1 MNYQGIL
8 LNGQGAPITNAT
20 DVDFRIW
27 DSPASTET
35 SGLRWGRRFRIT
47 PDTNGAFNVVLSQ
60 EGALVSGA
68 PDVSLPGVFTS
79 AGSDSRYLEL
89 TVADS
94 TAIRPRQRFVAAP
107 YTFLAGSA
115 LNVADGAIVNADI
128 SPSAAITDAKLATI
142 TTAGKVSD
150 SALSGNVALRN
161 GGNTFTGNQ
170 TVTVPTGAAAFQIVG
185 TGTGAQS
192 WEFHPAVSTNLV
204 LIRPGLRLAV
214 FGNDASA
221 YLGGASDDSGGNAAL
236 TVKGFGNVGIG
247 TTNPAAKLQV
257 IGDVKLGPTGQ
268 YQAVAAAAE
277 ETAPLRIVRGNVT
290 ASGSPSKGAGFG
302 VTKGGTGVYTITF
315 STPFSDIPTV
325 TANAFRSLN
334 SGCFVHLI
342 SVTSSSVQLQIGNP
356 GESWLNQDFNFIA
369 IGPR

>member
-1 MNYQGIL
+1 MNTNQNQTCRPATAKARLTFILTLMLWLGALPSLLAQAVPDRMNYQGIL

-161 GGNTFTGNQ
+161 GGQPDRYRPYRSCSIPDCWDGNR
-170 TVTVPTGAAAFQIVG
+170 
-185 TGTGAQS
+185 
-192 WEFHPAVSTNLV
+192 
-204 LIRPGLRLAV
+204 RP
-214 FGNDASA
+214 
-221 YLGGASDDSGGNAAL
+221 
-236 TVKGFGNVGIG
+236 
-247 TTNPAAKLQV
+247 
-257 IGDVKLGPTGQ
+257 KLGVPPCC
-268 YQAVAAAAE
+268 E
-277 ETAPLRIVRGNVT
+277 HEF
-290 ASGSPSKGAGFG
+290 GAD
-302 VTKGGTGVYTITF
+302 K
-315 STPFSDIPTV
+315 
-325 TANAFRSLN
+325 AWLKA
-334 SGCFVHLI
+334 GCVW
-342 SVTSSSVQLQIGNP
+342 Q
-356 GESWLNQDFNFIA
+356 
-369 IGPR
+369 